1 MAASVAASVLAR
13 VRRRWARNLCPPK
26 VCHRRVFY
34 RRISACLKR
43 RQVSRFFSD
52 YENRLRACPPRSKK
66 RHTIIDV
73 YAYLSTESRTFRLVI
88 LNFRV
93 GSKPVGEVQHF
104 ASVFQGIRPCTRRAR
119 IYACLVNRRI
129 CTIAEATTVWN
140 RDPLSDGHD
149 CEETRLRSHRVSSR

>member
-66 RHTIIDV
+66 RHTIIDSLCV
-73 YAYLSTESRTFRLVI
+73 SFDGIAYLSTRYFKFSR
-88 LNFRV
+88 
-93 GSKPVGEVQHF
+93 
-104 ASVFQGIRPCTRRAR
+104 GIQTRR
-119 IYACLVNRRI
+119 
-129 CTIAEATTVWN
+129 
-140 RDPLSDGHD
+140 
-149 CEETRLRSHRVSSR
+149 